1 MHMYETCK
9 GQRSCPVHIPVHDI
23 SPLNSADAAIQM
35 TA

>member
-9 GQRSCPVHIPVHDI
+9 GQRSCPVRIHDI

>member
-9 GQRSCPVHIPVHDI
+9 GQRSCHVHDI